1 MKRLWQH
8 PGFALGFRD
17 ISTVGLGIAAWGLT
31 TGVALVNGGL
41 STTEALAMT
50 LLVFAGSA
58 QLAALPLIMAGAPLW
73 VIWVTAIC
81 VNLRFVV
88 FSAHMRP
95 YLSHLSRR
103 RRLLYSYL
111 LGDLSYVMF
120 VKHYPH
126 PSHDAQVQQAQE
138 AYWLASIGGN
148 WVYWISASLLGIAL
162 AQIIPVQW
170 GLGFAGTLALLGV
183 AASLATS
190 PLRMTAAAVSGLAA
204 IAAFAVPLRL
214 NILVAIAS
222 AVALALMAEAVWA
235 RGQQTSGPAR

>member
-1 MKRLWQH
+1 
-8 PGFALGFRD
+8 
-17 ISTVGLGIAAWGLT
+17 
-31 TGVALVNGGL
+31 
-41 STTEALAMT
+41 MT

-95 YLSHLSRR
+95 YLSHLSWR

-126 PSHDAQVQQAQE
+126 PSHDAQVQQAQQ

-235 RGQQTSGPAR
+235 RSQQTSGRAL